1 MKFIK
6 WTIIGLFSLLAI
18 MTFRKEMKILTNE
31 VRKIHPKEN
40 KYSDVNNAY
49 ANKTTEWIN

>member
-18 MTFRKEMKILTNE
+18 ITFKKEMKILTNE
-31 VRKIHPKEN
+31 VRKSHSKEN
-40 KYSDVNNAY
+40 KFSDVNNAY
-49 ANKTTEWIN
+49 AKEATEWIN

>member
-1 MKFIK
+1 
-6 WTIIGLFSLLAI
+6 
-18 MTFRKEMKILTNE
+18 MKILTNE

>member
-6 WTIIGLFSLLAI
+6 WTILGLFGLLAI

-31 VRKIHPKEN
+31 VRKSHSKEDIF
-40 KYSDVNNAY
+40 SDVNNAY
-49 ANKTTEWIN
+49 VKEATDWIN